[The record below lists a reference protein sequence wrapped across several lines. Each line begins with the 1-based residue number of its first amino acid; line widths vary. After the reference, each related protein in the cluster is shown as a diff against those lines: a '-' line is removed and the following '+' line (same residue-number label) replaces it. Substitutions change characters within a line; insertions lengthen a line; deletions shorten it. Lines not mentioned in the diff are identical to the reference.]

1 MCSRQC
7 CTPDR
12 EKADKAAALK
22 TLEDKR
28 TSLKAEVVD
37 FAVDEQEEQKGGP
50 RKDISVSGSG
60 TKRLMLAVRKRGKA
74 FHADLLVGRVHV
86 VRGSLGTRNQDAAR
100 RLVHKLET
108 ALAEGPRSIVW
119 HELHA
124 LLPEE
129 TFDRFAAFVGV
140 KEQPLPM
147 WSDLRKLFS
156 VFTGQRIKIGK
167 LAESTVERYEH
178 TFREFELFLTERRTS
193 LLRDISLP
201 LVEEF
206 KVWRIERITKR
217 KYSRGATGAV
227 LDVAILHRI
236 FAFGVKRELLQK
248 NPIQLEGRPGDNP
261 EGGAEPFTAEELSRL
276 RKHADLDLLDFLV
289 LRGTGFRGSDAVTLL
304 FRELHFDTKEVER
317 LTRKRKKKVVLPLH
331 PELLFALEAEQ
342 ERRNAQPADRVL
354 LNPTTGKPL
363 TRPRLYQRM
372 VALGRRAGVPN
383 VHPHRFRDTFAV
395 DLLLRGASPYDVAK
409 MLGDTIETVEKHY
422 MPFVRELR
430 ERVRKILETGTGLE
444 ELATTLPETPQDALK
459 KPN

>member
-1 MCSRQC
+1 ML
-7 CTPDR
+7 TPR
-12 EKADKAAALK
+12 
-22 TLEDKR
+22 R
-28 TSLKAEVVD
+28 
-37 FAVDEQEEQKGGP
+37 
-50 RKDISVSGSG
+50 
-60 TKRLMLAVRKRGKA
+60 RGKT
-74 FHADLLVGRVHV
+74 FHADLLVSGAHV

-100 RLVHKLET
+100 RLVHRLET
-108 ALAEGPRSIVW
+108 ALAEGPRSEVW
-119 HELHA
+119 LELRT
-124 LLPEE
+124 LLPRE
-129 TFDRFAAFVGV
+129 TFDRFAEFAGV

-147 WSDLRKLFS
+147 WADLRTLFS
-156 VFTGQRIKIGK
+156 VFAAQRVKIGK

-178 TFREFELFLTERRTS
+178 TFREFELFLSERKTG
-193 LLRDISLP
+193 LLRDITLP

-206 KVWRIERITKR
+206 KVWRVERIKKR
-217 KYSRGATGAV
+217 KQSRGATGAV

-236 FAFGVKRELLQK
+236 FAFAVKRELVRK
-248 NPIQLEGRPGDNP
+248 NPVQLEGRPGDNP
-261 EGGAEPFTAEELSRL
+261 DGGAEPFTGDELSRL
-276 RKHADLDLLDFLV
+276 RKHADQDLLCFLV
-289 LRGTGFRGSDAVTLL
+289 LRWAGFRGSDAVTLL
-304 FRELHFDTKEVER
+304 FRELHFDSKEAER

-331 PELLFALEAEQ
+331 PELLFALEAERD
-342 ERRNAQPADRVL
+342 RRNAQPTDRVL

-430 ERVRKILETGTGLE
+430 ERVRRILETGTGLE
-444 ELATTLPETPQDALK
+444 ELAAVSSESSRDGLK